1 VANDIASAV
10 VASGFCGL
18 AQRQGILLC
27 GVLFSK
33 FSGKGGGGGL
43 SCANFG
49 YYRFYAPT
57 GGKGTV

>member
-1 VANDIASAV
+1 VDSHKDKV
-10 VASGFCGL
+10 FFCVGFCFPNF
-18 AQRQGILLC
+18 Q
-27 GVLFSK
+27 
-33 FSGKGGGGGL
+33 GKGGGGGL